1 MSIAQDRIYRVRV
14 NNVRDLSFGG
24 PVIVKDAT
32 TGRLLR
38 ESKKPLSWEDI
49 TEKNSNLRMR
59 INLRK
64 DRKK

>member
-1 MSIAQDRIYRVRV
+1 MSIAQDIIYRVRV
-14 NNVRDLSFGG
+14 NNLRDISFGA

-38 ESKKPLSWEDI
+38 EIKKPLSWEDI
-49 TEKNSNLRMR
+49 TEKNSDLRMR